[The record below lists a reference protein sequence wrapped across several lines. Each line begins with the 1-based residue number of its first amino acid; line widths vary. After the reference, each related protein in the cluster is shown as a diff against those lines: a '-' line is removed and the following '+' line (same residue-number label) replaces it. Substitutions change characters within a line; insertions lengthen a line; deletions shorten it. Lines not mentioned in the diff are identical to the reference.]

1 MTANIERTTVAE
13 LKSAHNF
20 GELLSEYADE
30 CAMEGLPPPSAK
42 MDSYDKLEK
51 IGILH
56 PYRATHEGVLIGFIT
71 VLIPT
76 LPHYGVC
83 VAVSESFFVTK
94 ARRHTGAGMKLLHC
108 AENLTVELK
117 SPGLLVS
124 APYASILESVLPHC
138 GYRQVSSVFFK
149 GFKYE

>member
-1 MTANIERTTVAE
+1 MTANIERTTVIE

-20 GELLSEYADE
+20 DELLREYADE

-56 PYRATHEGVLIGFIT
+56 PYRATHEGILIGFIT

-76 LPHYGVC
+76 LPHYGIC

-94 ARRHTGAGMKLLHC
+94 AQRRTGAGMKLLQC
-108 AENLTVELK
+108 AEDITVELK

-124 APYASILESVLPHC
+124 APHGSVLEQVLPRS
-138 GYRQVSSVFFK
+138 GYRQASSVFFK